1 MKNPEQNTI
10 VTRAARAF
18 ALSMLFLGGCAQFST
33 LDPDVKVPAAEIEA
47 SMQAPETLAAPP
59 PKKGEGAIPL
69 DSVAVNPVSDAKAF
83 RVGDIVT
90 VQVNEALSG
99 SAGANST
106 LGNQS
111 SVKAGLSNLFG
122 LEQYLSTHTS
132 IDPSS
137 MINTTYQSAEV
148 GGGNMSATQTFV
160 GNVGAVVTQITPTG
174 NLMLVG
180 HRKMRI
186 NGEDDTLVLTGVVRP
201 DYIDSND
208 QVPSSLIANF
218 HLGLTGAGQ
227 VRDQQGFG
235 WGERIV
241 SWLWPF

>member
-1 MKNPEQNTI
+1 MRNRRERWVNGALGAAALVMLTI
-10 VTRAARAF
+10 
-18 ALSMLFLGGCAQFST
+18 SGCAQFST
-33 LDPDVKVPAAEIEA
+33 LDPDVKVPTADIQRSMEA
-47 SMQAPETLAAPP
+47 PQTLAAPP
-59 PKKGEGAIPL
+59 PRPGEGAIEL

-111 SVKAGLSNLFG
+111 SVKAGMSNLFG
-122 LEQYLSTHTS
+122 LEQYLSSHTA

-137 MINTTYQSAEV
+137 MINTSYQSAEV
-148 GGGNMSATQTFV
+148 GGGNMSAQQTFV
-160 GNVGAVVTQITPTG
+160 GNVGAVITRITPTG
-174 NLMLVG
+174 NLELVG
-180 HRKMRI
+180 HRQMRI
-186 NGEDDTLVLTGVVRP
+186 NGEDDTLVVTGVVRP

-208 QVPSSLIANF
+208 QVPSSLVANF

>member
-1 MKNPEQNTI
+1 
-10 VTRAARAF
+10 
-18 ALSMLFLGGCAQFST
+18 
-33 LDPDVKVPAAEIEA
+33 
-47 SMQAPETLAAPP
+47 
-59 PKKGEGAIPL
+59 
-69 DSVAVNPVSDAKAF
+69 
-83 RVGDIVT
+83 
-90 VQVNEALSG
+90 
-99 SAGANST
+99 
-106 LGNQS
+106 
-111 SVKAGLSNLFG
+111 
-122 LEQYLSTHTS
+122 
-132 IDPSS
+132 
-137 MINTTYQSAEV
+137 
-148 GGGNMSATQTFV
+148 
-160 GNVGAVVTQITPTG
+160 
-174 NLMLVG
+174 MLVG